1 MFYFFSFFS
10 FFYLCMLLF
19 RLPSWW
25 INLYIKR
32 SERSRLLVWE
42 PACWPYHFICEV
54 RHFVVHIEVLLI
66 NYCLTTIVVLDL
78 HGRYDVSRPH
88 RHASDLLLRYVC
100 LSVNHNREPYKTAK
114 PIKMLFGLWTR
125 MGSRNHV
132 VVGESRIHPRKG
144 VIAHSKV

>member
-1 MFYFFSFFS
+1 M
-10 FFYLCMLLF
+10 
-19 RLPSWW
+19 
-25 INLYIKR
+25 
-32 SERSRLLVWE
+32 
-42 PACWPYHFICEV
+42 
-54 RHFVVHIEVLLI
+54 LLI

-88 RHASDLLLRYVC
+88 RRASDLLLRYVC
-100 LSVNHNREPYKTAK
+100 LSVNHNREAYKTAK

-144 VIAHSKV
+144 VFFGGGIFQLIVKYREYLAFDRYPQSDSVGDSSDAAFRYYYCSNLYGII